1 MDVKKAELS
10 GPAELAAEA
19 KATLDRY
26 NFLSWLLPFIRSRST
41 KTDIYALELAAES
54 ETLSLY
60 TGKPDFDSSERSE
73 NIPNIEHNSA
83 PENSMVTIG
92 LKRKQYPSS
101 LTDNPHWK
109 KSNNSDFH
117 QKVVPKLQQYQPN
130 AANQMYSETPNK
142 EILWKEDDNDLFGK
156 MIGAELKTLSGKK
169 QFLAK
174 REIRNILFTIE
185 MKSLSD
191 SNDNSQIANTL
202 STDAVTNG
210 FPKTASSV
218 RSSFVD

>member
-73 NIPNIEHNSA
+73 NIPNIEHNGN

-92 LKRKQYPSS
+92 LKRKQYPPS
-101 LTDNPHWK
+101 LTDNSH
-109 KSNNSDFH
+109 
-117 QKVVPKLQQYQPN
+117 
-130 AANQMYSETPNK
+130 
-142 EILWKEDDNDLFGK
+142 
-156 MIGAELKTLSGKK
+156 
-169 QFLAK
+169 
-174 REIRNILFTIE
+174 
-185 MKSLSD
+185 
-191 SNDNSQIANTL
+191 
-202 STDAVTNG
+202 
-210 FPKTASSV
+210 
-218 RSSFVD
+218 